1 MANNRLGDHSGDIQH
16 IGLNILTVGITSNMR
31 PRGGVLQGYRM
42 RSVCFAAVAVFALGG
57 CATVDV
63 TALGSGTAS
72 VTDSS
77 APNVVETATSRLFA
91 LFSSKGWST
100 HDSRKKMQSAA
111 SVLLNGLD
119 AKTLS
124 SEPSPYITAV
134 ASRDALATDIREAAY
149 HVEQTVKAAEVFLA
163 MSGPDQD
170 IRTELSDLEQA
181 LLASRQAEKVFGDA
195 QSRVGDTEDSARFG
209 TAVNRLRDV
218 TDEFGRRVRRANTRT
233 VVARTGGLSL

>member
-1 MANNRLGDHSGDIQH
+1 
-16 IGLNILTVGITSNMR
+16 MR
-31 PRGGVLQGYRM
+31 K
-42 RSVCFAAVAVFALGG
+42 VCIAAAAVFALGG

-63 TALGSGTAS
+63 TALGSGNAS
-72 VTDSS
+72 VTETS

-124 SEPSPYITAV
+124 DEPSPYIASV
-134 ASRDALATDIREAAY
+134 ASRDALAADIREAAH

-163 MSGPDQD
+163 MSAPDQD

-181 LLASRQAEKVFGDA
+181 LLASRQAEKVFGETQDRLG
-195 QSRVGDTEDSARFG
+195 SVEDIARFG
-209 TAVNRLRDV
+209 TSVDRLRDV

-233 VVARTGGLSL
+233 VVARAGGLSL